1 MPGTVGVLA
10 NVALAGTIY
19 LASVIG
25 GFAKDDS
32 WTRCRRGGFDERIA
46 GCSEV
51 IVSKS
56 KEAKRNRAAAHAY
69 RGDAYRAKGELD
81 RAIADY
87 GAAIAAKPNTA
98 SIFLG
103 RGEAYLAKGEFD
115 RAIADFDKASAL
127 DGALVSAYLDRAKA
141 HDAKGDLDK
150 AISDLGEAI
159 RLEPSAAATY
169 LDRGEAYRAR
179 GDFDRALADY
189 DRAIERDPTRAAAFV
204 SRAEVYRDRGDLE
217 RARSDLEAALKID
230 PQLERARRALDDID
244 ALIAK
249 RSAPAPTEAEPA
261 AAPAPVPPTRMT
273 ADRWIVTSLGLALIG
288 FIAWFFWLKQT
299 KGVRTSE
306 TTGGYQEAMI
316 LVKGGYTPDTII
328 VTHGRPVR
336 LNFRREETASC
347 SDKVVF
353 ADFQKTADLPT
364 GQTVAVELLPKEP
377 GEFAFGC
384 PMGMFRGRL
393 IVE

>member
-1 MPGTVGVLA
+1 M
-10 NVALAGTIY
+10 Y
-19 LASVIG
+19 LASVVG
-25 GFAKDDS
+25 GFAKHDS
-32 WTRCRRGGFDERIA
+32 WTRCRQGGFDERIA

-51 IVSKS
+51 ILSKS
-56 KEAKRNRAAAHAY
+56 KEAKRNRATAYAH

-103 RGEAYLAKGEFD
+103 RGEAYLAKGEYE
-115 RAIADFDKASAL
+115 RAIADFDKALAL
-127 DGALVSAYLDRAKA
+127 DGTLVSAYLDRAKA
-141 HDAKGDLDK
+141 HGAKGDLVE
-150 AISDLGEAI
+150 AISDFGEAI

-169 LDRGEAYRAR
+169 LDRGEVYRAR
-179 GDFDRALADY
+179 GDYDRALADY
-189 DRAIERDPTRAAAFV
+189 DRAIERDPDRVAAFV

-230 PQLERARRALDDID
+230 PQLDRARRALIDID
-244 ALIAK
+244 GLIAK
-249 RSAPAPTEAEPA
+249 RSAPAPTEAEPVP
-261 AAPAPVPPTRMT
+261 APAPFPPTRMT

-288 FIAWFFWLKQT
+288 FIVWFFWLKQT
-299 KGVRTSE
+299 KGFRTSE

-377 GEFAFGC
+377 GEFTFGC